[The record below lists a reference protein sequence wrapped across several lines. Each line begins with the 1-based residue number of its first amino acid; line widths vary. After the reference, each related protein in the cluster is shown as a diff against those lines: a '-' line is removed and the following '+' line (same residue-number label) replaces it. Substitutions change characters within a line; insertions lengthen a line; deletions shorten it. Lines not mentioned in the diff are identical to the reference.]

1 MIPREVARELSYKV
15 LNRRAS
21 AGTKTAEERRAM
33 EDADMAYELGDMPIT
48 DSCDV
53 VRYVS
58 VSYLSLLKIVYHP
71 WTCLLDASSK
81 LGHR

>member
-1 MIPREVARELSYKV
+1 
-15 LNRRAS
+15 
-21 AGTKTAEERRAM
+21 M